1 MRARDLMTRSPIVV
15 AAAAPVQRAAAL
27 MEEWDVGFLPVVDDL
42 RERRLVGVLTDRD
55 IAIRCVA
62 HHYTPGRCVEVFMT
76 AAPVTSVGAEATPK
90 QILRTMEMA
99 ELRRVPVVDAE
110 GRVVGVISREDLT
123 RRFDVR
129 APGAVETLVERLAMP
144 AD

>member
-1 MRARDLMTRSPIVV
+1 MASSGVRKLIVISTGPKISSC
-15 AAAAPVQRAAAL
+15 AS
-27 MEEWDVGFLPVVDDL
+27 VDAG
-42 RERRLVGVLTDRD
+42 ET
-55 IAIRCVA
+55 
-62 HHYTPGRCVEVFMT
+62 
-76 AAPVTSVGAEATPK
+76 PVTSVGAEATPK